1 MAGAGLIGIKRRI
14 KSVTNIRK
22 ITKAMGL
29 VATAKLRKSRVNLE
43 IGKQYYN
50 EYKIVLQDVINSVE
64 DRNVYI
70 DGNGSSKKLYVIF
83 TSDSGLCG
91 GFNVSIVKNI
101 ADEIKKDKENS
112 LVIAI
117 GQKGRMYLRKLG
129 IETLSEYVD
138 IPDVPT
144 IKEASTIAK
153 NIIKLYSNKEVG
165 EIFVVYS
172 QFYSP
177 VKQQVLVN
185 KILPF
190 AKEDKKDTK
199 DDKYIEFNPPVA
211 DLIDEILENYL
222 KASILNCFY
231 NSKASENGSRM
242 TAMNGATDNANDL
255 LDDLN
260 LQFNRIRQSAITQEI
275 SEIVGGAEAQR

>member
-1 MAGAGLIGIKRRI
+1 MAGAGLIGIRRRI

-29 VATAKLRKSRVNLE
+29 VATAKLRKARANLE
-43 IGKQYYN
+43 INKKYYN
-50 EYKIVLQDVINSVE
+50 KYELVLKDIINSME
-64 DRNVYI
+64 DKNIYI
-70 DGNGSSKKLYVIF
+70 DGNDSDNKLYVIF

-91 GFNVSIVKNI
+91 SFNVNI
-101 ADEIKKDKENS
+101 INNVIDEIKKDGEKS
-112 LVIAI
+112 SAIVI
-117 GQKGRMYLRKLG
+117 GQKGRMYLKKLG
-129 IETLSEYVD
+129 VKTLAEYIE

-144 IKEASTIAK
+144 AKEARTIAQS
-153 NIIKLYSNKEVG
+153 IIELYSTKKIGEV
-165 EIFVVYS
+165 FLVYS
-172 QFYSP
+172 EFYSP

-190 AKEDKKDTK
+190 TKENKNDNR
-199 DDKYIEFNPPVA
+199 YIEFNPSITQVM
-211 DLIDEILENYL
+211 DEVLENYL
-222 KASILNCFY
+222 KATVLNCFY

-255 LDDLN
+255 LDNLN
-260 LQFNRIRQSAITQEI
+260 VQFNRLRQSAITQEI

>member
-1 MAGAGLIGIKRRI
+1 MAGAGLIGIRRRI

-29 VATAKLRKSRVNLE
+29 VATAKLRKARVNLE
-43 IGKQYYN
+43 INKKYYN
-50 EYKIVLQDVINSVE
+50 KYELILKDIINSME
-64 DRNVYI
+64 DKNIYI
-70 DGNGSSKKLYVIF
+70 DGNDSDNKLYVIF

-91 GFNVSIVKNI
+91 SFNVNI
-101 ADEIKKDKENS
+101 INNVIDEIKKDGEKS
-112 LVIAI
+112 SAIVI
-117 GQKGRMYLRKLG
+117 GQKGRMYLKKLG
-129 IETLSEYVD
+129 VKTLAEYIE

-144 IKEASTIAK
+144 AKEARTIAQS
-153 NIIKLYSNKEVG
+153 IIELYSTKKIGEV
-165 EIFVVYS
+165 FLVYS
-172 QFYSP
+172 EFYSP

-190 AKEDKKDTK
+190 TKENKNDNR
-199 DDKYIEFNPPVA
+199 YIEFDPSITQVM
-211 DLIDEILENYL
+211 DEVLENYL
-222 KASILNCFY
+222 KATVLNCFY

-255 LDDLN
+255 LDNLN
-260 LQFNRIRQSAITQEI
+260 VQFNRLRQSAITQEI

>member
-1 MAGAGLIGIKRRI
+1 MAGAGLIGIRRRI

-29 VATAKLRKSRVNLE
+29 VSTAKLRKARVNLE
-43 IGKQYYN
+43 INKKYYN
-50 EYKIVLQDVINSVE
+50 EYKVILKDIINFIE
-64 DRNVYI
+64 DSNIYI
-70 DGNGSSKKLYVIF
+70 DGNGSHKKLYVIF

-91 GFNVSIVKNI
+91 SFNINI
-101 ADEIKKDKENS
+101 INNVINEIKEDKENS
-112 LVIAI
+112 LVIVI
-117 GQKGRMYLRKLG
+117 GQKGRMYLKKLG
-129 IETLSEYVD
+129 INTLAEYIE

-144 IKEASTIAK
+144 TKEARTIAK

-165 EIFVVYS
+165 EVFLVYS
-172 QFYSP
+172 EFYSP
-177 VKQQVLVN
+177 VKQQVLIN

-190 AKEDKKDTK
+190 TKENKSDN
-199 DDKYIEFNPPVA
+199 KYIEFNPPVTQFM
-211 DLIDEILENYL
+211 DEILENYL
-222 KASILNCFY
+222 KATILNCFF

-255 LDDLN
+255 LDNLD
-260 LQFNRIRQSAITQEI
+260 LQFNRLRQSAITQEI

>member
-1 MAGAGLIGIKRRI
+1 MAGAGLIGIRRRI

-29 VATAKLRKSRVNLE
+29 VSTAKLRKARVNLE
-43 IGKQYYN
+43 INKKYYN
-50 EYKIVLQDVINSVE
+50 EYKIILKDIINFIE
-64 DRNVYI
+64 DSNIYI
-70 DGNGSSKKLYVIF
+70 DGNGSHKKLYVIF

-91 GFNVSIVKNI
+91 SFNINI
-101 ADEIKKDKENS
+101 INNVINEIKEDKENS
-112 LVIAI
+112 LVIVI
-117 GQKGRMYLRKLG
+117 GQKGRMYLKKLG
-129 IETLSEYVD
+129 INTLAEYIE

-144 IKEASTIAK
+144 TKEAGTIAK

-165 EIFVVYS
+165 EVFLVYS
-172 QFYSP
+172 EFYSP
-177 VKQQVLVN
+177 VKQQVLIN

-190 AKEDKKDTK
+190 TKENKSDN
-199 DDKYIEFNPPVA
+199 KYIEFNPPVTQ
-211 DLIDEILENYL
+211 LMDEILENYL
-222 KASILNCFY
+222 KATILNCFS

-255 LDDLN
+255 LDNLD
-260 LQFNRIRQSAITQEI
+260 LQFNRLRQSAITQEI